1 MDRGS
6 TLEISWKIFSRKDD
20 FRIYSSIIILEK
32 NRVYTYMNGSSYKTF
47 FEKKRRKKD
56 ARAFLPRPTYLF
68 LKKINVVKRLIDII
82 KEFLKGF

>member
-1 MDRGS
+1 
-6 TLEISWKIFSRKDD
+6 
-20 FRIYSSIIILEK
+20 
-32 NRVYTYMNGSSYKTF
+32 MNGSSYKTF